1 MEKAGMRN
9 RRCILIAPAVVLTLL
24 RIWLAMRT
32 PLFLQ
37 ANALYDDWLQ
47 VKYALSILQGNWLGD
62 FCSTTYAKTVSYPLL
77 LCLNFIAGIPYSFG
91 LICSYVI
98 ACLLAVLALHKFL
111 KSRVFSVLLYLFL
124 LYSPVM
130 FHEENV
136 QKVYRGG
143 YIVVFALLVTASA
156 AALLYECRN
165 IGDGVSKRGDAG
177 SNPEDAGSKPGDAGS
192 GFADTGSPIRRMA
205 GWSVLGIF
213 AYPVFWYLKED
224 SVWILPFVAVV
235 TGCAVIEVIWLFH
248 AAAVR
253 RKEEGSRTR
262 RPEAGNLAEA
272 KADRQTE
279 DSCAAGMP
287 QDLSDRRDDG
297 HHIAG
302 AGEIAVRLIL
312 LLLPLISLAAA
323 ALVYRQVNGS
333 RYGLYE
339 ITDRS
344 GSNYQKVIQD
354 LIVIEDPGIGETW
367 VTRDM
372 IHRACDASPTLKSI
386 EPQIFERMNLWLGDL
401 ETIGDLFVWIL
412 REAVDSAGIY
422 AQGSQAVE
430 AFYGKID
437 SELQAAF
444 ADGTLKRNKERIYIS
459 PVARGYTVPEFLEY
473 CKGRM
478 RGVAKALILY
488 SENATEVKSAAGTYP
503 DIAVMSQLTNS
514 EFVWQDTHSSLDDAM
529 LRIVDIDRGIVSFY
543 KKTGLAAFFA
553 GFAGILFFAV
563 LTVIRLIKR
572 SCSREDSRLLV
583 VLIGMGGS
591 VAALILG
598 VLWFGN
604 FLEMRKIYDYL
615 SAAVPLIHIME
626 MTGIFMICREL
637 CQRFGPGHR

>member
-1 MEKAGMRN
+1 MRN
-9 RRCILIAPAVVLTLL
+9 RRCILIAPAVVLSLL

-143 YIVVFALLVTASA
+143 YIVVFALLVAASA

-165 IGDGVSKRGDAG
+165 PGDGVSKRGDAG
-177 SNPEDAGSKPGDAGS
+177 SNPEDAGS

-205 GWSVLGIF
+205 GWSILGVF

-287 QDLSDRRDDG
+287 QDLSDRRDDS

-312 LLLPLISLAAA
+312 LLLPLISLAATT
-323 ALVYRQVNGS
+323 LVYRQVNGS

-344 GSNYQKVIQD
+344 GSNYRKVIQD

-444 ADGTLKRNKERIYIS
+444 ADGTLKRNTERIYIS